1 MRHKL
6 VFIVVLAL
14 TTFTLWRWQTEQKTP
29 VTTINCADIVKGCG
43 NQLIQIHFDQIP
55 QTMQPFRLQ
64 INTAST
70 SGIKEIHASF
80 TMQGM
85 DMGLNRYRL
94 LPQTNGVWM
103 ANVTLP
109 VCTQGQS
116 DWRMTVELQTTTTTE
131 QYQLAFANRPA
142 TRHSNKP

>member
-1 MRHKL
+1 MAL
-6 VFIVVLAL
+6 VVWCLL
-14 TTFTLWRWQTEQKTP
+14 PEHKTP
-29 VTTINCADIVKGCG
+29 ITTLPCADIVSGCG
-43 NQLIQIHFDQIP
+43 NQNIQIHFDQIP
-55 QTMQPFRLQ
+55 QAMQPFRLQ
-64 INTAST
+64 IDTANALRV
-70 SGIKEIHASF
+70 KQVHASF

-94 LPQTNGVWM
+94 LSQVNGATQTNGVWI
-103 ANVTLP
+103 ANITLP